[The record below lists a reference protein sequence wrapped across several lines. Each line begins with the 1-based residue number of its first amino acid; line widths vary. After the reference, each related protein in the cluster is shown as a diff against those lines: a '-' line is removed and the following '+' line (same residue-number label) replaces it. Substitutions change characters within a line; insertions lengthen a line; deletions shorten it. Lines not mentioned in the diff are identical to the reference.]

1 MKIGKWEI
9 TGKDAAWFIIC
20 LILVIAGIS
29 GLLLSGHTGAMDVIS
44 GASTLVSI
52 VLSVVAI
59 LYTMIEG
66 ANSSKVNAETIEKL
80 SDIENKLSEL
90 NEKSIAQASA
100 RNEMKEILFDMM
112 QQAKLNKENSE
123 YNGIAEKNPEVLDE
137 LQRLKKILDDD
148 IEE

>member
-1 MKIGKWEI
+1 MKIGKWKI
-9 TGKDAAWFIIC
+9 TGKDAVWFIIC
-20 LILVIAGIS
+20 LILVIVALS
-29 GLLLSGHTGAMDVIS
+29 GLLLSGHAGAMNVIS

-66 ANSSKVNAETIEKL
+66 ANSSKINAETIDKL
-80 SDIENKLSEL
+80 SNVEKKLLEL
-90 NEKSIAQASA
+90 NEKSIAQANA
-100 RNEMKEILFDMM
+100 RNEMKDILSEMM

-123 YNGIAEKNPEVLDE
+123 NSGIVEKNPEVLNE

>member
-20 LILVIAGIS
+20 LILVIVGVS

-80 SDIENKLSEL
+80 SDIFNVRS
-90 NEKSIAQASA
+90 
-100 RNEMKEILFDMM
+100 
-112 QQAKLNKENSE
+112 
-123 YNGIAEKNPEVLDE
+123 
-137 LQRLKKILDDD
+137 
-148 IEE
+148 